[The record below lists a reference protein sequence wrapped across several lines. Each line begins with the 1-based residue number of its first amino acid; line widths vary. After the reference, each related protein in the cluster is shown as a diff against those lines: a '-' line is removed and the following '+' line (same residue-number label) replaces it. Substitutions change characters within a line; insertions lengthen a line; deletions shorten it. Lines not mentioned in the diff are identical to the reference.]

1 MADEQTLTPEAQAQA
16 ALDARAGQSVPPV
29 PISAPVVGS
38 NPTGQTLGSAAL
50 ASAPALY
57 PTPVPGAMLANTA
70 NSLLYTPLPPPG
82 PPGAML
88 ASALGATPA
97 ASSPIQP
104 LPPPNQELVNQKA
117 NIVSGPKTAA
127 QTSVALNS
135 PSPVSLN
142 KRQEELMK
150 SEAENQ
156 APVAQAH
163 YDLADELNRTRTV
176 ADEVTKQKNQML
188 TDHSETMAGI
198 LANQQMHADMAKR
211 SADDVASDI
220 KSQISGIQPI
230 ISNPGVF
237 TKTSSFDKSDLAK
250 GNESQIP
257 LKILGAIGQAVA
269 MAGGAYGAG
278 ITHSRNFAMDIIND
292 QIARNIAAQKEN
304 NEAKWQ
310 KINVTH
316 QLGNDQ
322 QLKYAHMLEQDN
334 RNELS
339 ERFKVQD
346 YLSYLGE
353 KTANQDTKTKIAS
366 LQADNASKIAD
377 VQNNMAMQ
385 RKNFLDANVNQQ
397 VAQAAHA
404 QSIAREEAHR
414 LEDRHDKYVEH
425 AMSKAGGEMGPD
437 EAEARWTAQTTG
449 NPYVKDPKAPQT
461 TRQETAVTDTYGNV
475 RNAISPEAQK
485 ATEPLMRA
493 VRAARADWEAY
504 KADPSSENKARLVL
518 TIGQVD
524 GLKRAPGTPHS
535 IGQSI
540 KEMAGFSTGNAIAD
554 SIPDRADMAFGSKNR
569 KDFEKALNRHAES
582 IEESAF
588 GTPKIPYPKVQ

>member
-1 MADEQTLTPEAQAQA
+1 MVREFIVKGKSMADEQTLTPEAQAQA

-57 PTPVPGAMLANTA
+57 PPGSA
-70 NSLLYTPLPPPG
+70 
-82 PPGAML
+82 GAML
-88 ASALGATPA
+88 ASALGASPA

-220 KSQISGIQPI
+220 KSQISNIPNV

-237 TKTSSFDKSDLAK
+237 TKTSNITKEDS
-250 GNESQIP
+250 GSQIG
-257 LKILGAIGQAVA
+257 LKVLGAIGQAVA

-353 KTANQDTKTKIAS
+353 KTANQDAKTKIAS

-397 VAQAAHA
+397 VSQAAHA

-449 NPYVKDPKAPQT
+449 NPYVKDPNAPPSGDPELKTFNSAGQPVFAVNKEALAAKT
-461 TRQETAVTDTYGNV
+461 KLDIPYQETVAAYED
-475 RNAISPEAQK
+475 
-485 ATEPLMRA
+485 LMDHKHDPIQYNT
-493 VRAARADWEAY
+493 AAE
-504 KADPSSENKARLVL
+504 
-518 TIGQVD
+518 T
-524 GLKRAPGTPHS
+524 LKRSLQHLEGYTRAQNDNNGFFGHLFNQSKGLDAEVPKEWSLEGDKTLQGLDGHIRAIGRAMDVS
-535 IGQSI
+535 ISG
-540 KEMAGFSTGNAIAD
+540 
-554 SIPDRADMAFGSKNR
+554 PPR
-569 KDFEKALNRHAES
+569 KPRKAE
-582 IEESAF
+582 
-588 GTPKIPYPKVQ
+588 